1 VPLSR
6 RPILLSARV
15 LQDVGS
21 AGASEGGTARHAG
34 RLPASALAQRRFG
47 TRGPRTEF
55 SDFSSYEPL
64 YIHGYEMVKPKWGKA
79 TKTAGSPITYLF
91 KGVPLYWREAKE

>member
-1 VPLSR
+1 MGT
-6 RPILLSARV
+6 RV

-21 AGASEGGTARHAG
+21 AGASEGGNDRHAG
-34 RLPASALAQRRFG
+34 RLPASAPAQSRFG
-47 TRGPRTEF
+47 TRVPRTEF
-55 SDFSSYEPL
+55 SDFSSYVPL
-64 YIHGYEMVKPKWGKA
+64 YIYGYEVVKPKWDKA